1 MNAGNDS
8 PEDASPEP
16 RKPWQRQGGLV
27 AGTAHTRIP
36 EELLEHAGSL
46 GIPIQALAMYVHVV
60 FFDRGRGKPFVG
72 LATIAG
78 RMGMSRTAAWRWY
91 EWWKNSG
98 LLIAGSAG
106 RLAAANVPRAAPH
119 HATEWD
125 WSPLYEMLFLIREAG
140 GLRDKIIVE
149 CREKI
154 ARTVNKGLQSK
165 QAKPAPRTVNKGL
178 QWTVNLTKSDCKHR
192 ELGTRGNPE
201 KTSPKQETET
211 GDIQETEEETSRTRI
226 ASSYNSDACQR
237 FADLSVCRRFVD
249 LWNEICG
256 KAGLPKARRLT
267 QKRITAILQCLE
279 DVPSLEDW
287 ERGFEM
293 IAGEPCFQD
302 DNGRG
307 WRADI
312 NFILQPGRMR
322 FVLATGGAISDIDD
336 E

>member
-8 PEDASPEP
+8 PEDASPES

-60 FFDRGRGKPFVG
+60 FYDRGRGKPFVG
-72 LATIAG
+72 LTTIAG

-106 RLAAANVPRAAPH
+106 RPAGVPSAAPPR
-119 HATEWD
+119 ATEWD

-140 GLRDKIIVE
+140 GLRDKVIAE

-154 ARTVNKGLQSK
+154 TRAVVNKGLQLER
-165 QAKPAPRTVNKGL
+165 PPVVNKGL
-178 QWTVNLTKSDCKHR
+178 QLVVNYTKSSCKHR

-267 QKRITAILQCLE
+267 QKRMTAIQQCLE